1 MIFPLDVNRVVV
13 DSKKVAGQNKVQA
26 IMIAFILGGIALFFG
41 TDYVLATFLGAGLA
55 VTIIIDAFILLVIA
69 VIVFRFSIFDEETK
83 KKEYEG
89 GESDSFAK
97 YMWLRKDIHTDTKL
111 GSSEVSVYEYV
122 NGSAVCVMELRFGSN
137 DDNKASYTEK
147 LYEQLVH
154 IAVENGL
161 EFRFAIG
168 PEDFRNSTEFKQH
181 VESINEIENKDDART
196 VMMIDNAIID
206 ESCATCN
213 VDVVYF
219 MMRTLTNYQRADLE
233 IALRQIFA
241 LISNNLSAFR
251 SISFLNP
258 DQLMEFF
265 RWFYNIAAIDLSM
278 MKTIEMSE
286 GTLDEFE
293 NIVSLLRVTAVSGK
307 VYETNNEVLVLKE
320 KQVK

>member
-26 IMIAFILGGIALFFG
+26 IIIAFILGGVALFFG
-41 TDYVLATFLGAGLA
+41 TDYLLTTYLGTTLA
-55 VTIIIDAFILLVIA
+55 VTIVVDAVILCIIA
-69 VIVFRFSIFDEETK
+69 VLVFRFGIFDEEMK

-111 GSSEVSVYEYV
+111 GDSAVSIYEYV
-122 NGSAVCVMELRFGSN
+122 NGSAMCVMELRFGSN
-137 DDNKASYTEK
+137 DDSKAEYTER

-154 IAVENGL
+154 IAVDNGL
-161 EFRFAIG
+161 EFRFEIG
-168 PEDFRNSTEFKQH
+168 PEDFRNSTEFKRH
-181 VESINEIENKDDART
+181 IESINKIENKDDART

-213 VDVVYF
+213 VDIIYF
-219 MMRTLTNYQRADLE
+219 MMRTLNNYQRADLE
-233 IALRQIFA
+233 IALRQIFG
-241 LISNNLSAFR
+241 LINRNLSAFR

-258 DQLMEFF
+258 EQLMEFF

-278 MKTIEMSE
+278 MKTIELSE
-286 GTLDEFE
+286 GTLNEFD
-293 NIVSLLRVTAVSGK
+293 NIVTLLRVKAASGK
-307 VYETNNEVLVLKE
+307 VYETDNEVLVLKE
-320 KQVK
+320 KQIK